1 MATQSSSPNQGG
13 FAGWRESAPSS
24 ENGGDS
30 ATHSTERSETSE
42 PDPASD
48 RSTRQQ
54 ILETDFAEL
63 KDGTLLEVVQDPEN
77 SARTLLA
84 VWKGGEVRY
93 VEELE
98 DGAHVLVPLQRRR
111 NQIFDQLRLPNQA
124 RPYDSVQ
131 ILLTRLERLIS
142 RCVSVEATHLPVLA
156 DFALSTWLVDRLS
169 IAPHLSVVG
178 LPQSGKTTLL
188 KILSLVCRL
197 ALLVSDITSASFY
210 RACAQ
215 FTPTMLID
223 EAGSARD
230 NRTLR
235 HMLRAGTMRDVISV
249 QANRSFHAYGA
260 KAISWLEPPDD
271 TALNSRCAFISM
283 FETTRTDLLR
293 PDDVEI
299 VREAASLQAQ
309 LLQFRFENYYRVQ
322 PGPVPGD
329 EVLRPRSRDLLRA
342 LAAAHSQDVNRSQ
355 QLLRFFDSGQAV
367 PEEPLSPEQNA
378 VLLALYSIIH
388 LRKDC
393 ASIQTG
399 DLTKTVNFY
408 LEKAGEGLRLRP
420 RKVGSIL
427 TSLGFCN
434 RQRTNSGWIVLLNR
448 GDAEKLHQLAEHHG
462 IEKMSEGFQKV
473 SPAECELCRV
483 ATAKRS
489 RRGLQ
494 IQQEGQTTEA
504 VNLYK
509 EIGQ

>member
-1 MATQSSSPNQGG
+1 VFCCSIKGRKLRKRCAGG
-13 FAGWRESAPSS
+13 ELSDGDTEQQPKTGRVRRVAESAPSS
-24 ENGGDS
+24 ENGADR
-30 ATHSTERSETSE
+30 ATLSTERSETSE

-63 KDGTLLEVVQDPEN
+63 KDGTLLEVVQDLEN

-84 VWKGGEVRY
+84 VWKDGGVRY

-98 DGAHVLVPLQRRR
+98 DDAHVLVPRQRKR

-131 ILLTRLERLIS
+131 ILLIRLERLIS
-142 RCVSVEATHLPVLA
+142 RCVSVEATYLPVLA

-169 IAPHLSVVG
+169 IAPYLSVVG

-188 KILSLVCRL
+188 KILSLVCRR

-271 TALNSRCAFISM
+271 TALNSRCVFISM

-293 PDDVEI
+293 PDDVEV

-322 PGPVPGD
+322 PGPVSGD
-329 EVLRPRSRDLLRA
+329 EVVRPRSRDLLRA
-342 LAAAHSQDVNRSQ
+342 LAAAHSQDFN
-355 QLLRFFDSGQAV
+355 
-367 PEEPLSPEQNA
+367 
-378 VLLALYSIIH
+378 
-388 LRKDC
+388 
-393 ASIQTG
+393 
-399 DLTKTVNFY
+399 
-408 LEKAGEGLRLRP
+408 
-420 RKVGSIL
+420 
-427 TSLGFCN
+427 
-434 RQRTNSGWIVLLNR
+434 
-448 GDAEKLHQLAEHHG
+448 
-462 IEKMSEGFQKV
+462 
-473 SPAECELCRV
+473 
-483 ATAKRS
+483 
-489 RRGLQ
+489 
-494 IQQEGQTTEA
+494 
-504 VNLYK
+504 
-509 EIGQ
+509 